1 MRLRAVLVRAT
12 LGAACGL
19 VLAAG
24 ARAEAGGI
32 EHEISG
38 SFRIE
43 SRWFP
48 EPADHPGQRSHASGF
63 VAEPTL
69 HLEDDEGRSFTLTPF
84 FRYDS
89 ADSRRTHADVHEAYL
104 LLFGEAGDGEWEARL
119 GIDRVFW
126 GVAESNH
133 LVDIVNQTDLIE
145 HPNQEAKLG
154 QPMAH
159 LTWSGDWG
167 TAELFALPWHRER
180 TYPGRHGRLRA
191 GLIVDGSQVSYESAA
206 EERHLDVAARY
217 SHSFGPLDLG
227 LSFFDGTSREPSLR
241 PASFRPALDANGV
254 PIHTCDGMPVPAVPG
269 ALAPYYG
276 QIRQLGLDAQVTTE
290 AGLFKL
296 EAIHRAG
303 ALTRPNC
310 QHPDGEEED
319 YAAFVLGGEYT
330 FYSVFESAI
339 DLSLLGEWNY
349 DERGRRSTSEF
360 QDDIFLAGRLAFN
373 DVQSTEVIA
382 GILADTDYATRTMT
396 MELNRRLSDQW
407 SLRVEAVALLDVD
420 EADLVYVTRRDSF
433 VGLDLIYNF

>member
-1 MRLRAVLVRAT
+1 MRFHAVLRHAA
-12 LGAACGL
+12 LGAACGVGL
-19 VLAAG
+19 VAG
-24 ARAEAGGI
+24 ARADTGEI
-32 EHEISG
+32 EHELSG
-38 SFRIE
+38 RFSIE

-48 EPADHPGQRSHASGF
+48 EPAAHSGQRSHASGF

-69 HLEDDEGRSFTLTPF
+69 HLEDTEGRSFTLTPF

-159 LTWSGDWG
+159 LTWSADWG

-180 TYPGRHGRLRA
+180 TYAGRHGRLRA
-191 GLIVDGSQVSYESAA
+191 GLVVDDNQVSYESAA
-206 EERHLDVAARY
+206 EERHMDVAARY
-217 SHSFGPLDLG
+217 SHNFGQIDLG
-227 LSFFDGTSREPSLR
+227 LGFFDGTSREPSLQ
-241 PASFRPALDANGV
+241 PASFRPALGV
-254 PIHTCDGMPVPAVPG
+254 PIHTCDGIPVPSVPT

-296 EAIHRAG
+296 EAIHRTG
-303 ALTRPNC
+303 ALNRPNC
-310 QHPDGEEED
+310 QHPIGEEED

-339 DLSLLGEWNY
+339 DLSALGEWNY
-349 DERGRRSTSEF
+349 DERGWRSTSKF
-360 QDDIFLAGRLAFN
+360 QDDNFLAGRFAFN

-396 MELNRRLSDQW
+396 VALNRRLSDQW
-407 SLRVEAVALLDVD
+407 SQRVEAVALLDVD
-420 EADLVYVTRRDSF
+420 EANPVYVTQRDSFIGLDLVY
-433 VGLDLIYNF
+433 NF

>member
-1 MRLRAVLVRAT
+1 MRFRAVLRHAA
-12 LGAACGL
+12 LGAACGVGL
-19 VLAAG
+19 VAG
-24 ARAEAGGI
+24 ARAEAGSI
-32 EHEISG
+32 EHELSG
-38 SFRIE
+38 RLSIE

-48 EPADHPGQRSHASGF
+48 EPAAHSGQRSHASGF

-69 HLEDDEGRSFTLTPF
+69 HLEDAEGRSFTLTPF

-89 ADSRRTHADVHEAYL
+89 ADSRRTHADLHEAYL
-104 LLFGEAGDGEWEARL
+104 LLFGEAGDGEWEARI

-145 HPNQEAKLG
+145 HPNQESKLG

-167 TAELFALPWHRER
+167 TAELFALPWLRER
-180 TYPGRHGRLRA
+180 TYAGRHGRLRA
-191 GLIVDGSQVSYESAA
+191 GLVVDDNQVSYESAA
-206 EERHLDVAARY
+206 EERHMDVAARY

-227 LSFFDGTSREPSLR
+227 LSFFDGTSREPSLQ
-241 PASFRPALDANGV
+241 PASFRPALDANDV
-254 PIHTCDGMPVPAVPG
+254 PITCDGIPVPAVPG

-290 AGLFKL
+290 AALFKL

-303 ALTRPNC
+303 ARTRPNC
-310 QHPDGEEED
+310 QHPIGEEED

-330 FYSVFESAI
+330 FYSVLESAI

-373 DVQSTEVIA
+373 DVQSTELVA
-382 GILADTDYATRTMT
+382 GILADTDYSTRTMT
-396 MELNRRLSDQW
+396 VEWNRRLSDQW

-420 EADLVYVTRRDSF
+420 EADPVHVTRRDSF
-433 VGLDLIYNF
+433 IGLDLIYNF